1 MNQPDDLR
9 ADDLR
14 ADALAVD
21 ALPRHTT
28 PTWEVELLISGVAVF
43 AMLQLPGLLDDAI
56 FAWRPRFNQDWST
69 VVFLLYVYSK
79 GAAVLLAATFV
90 IHLLLRAR
98 WIALVGLHSIHPRG
112 IDWERLRAGR
122 IAREVESARMGSM
135 DDMIERADNR
145 ATTVFATGVMLA
157 STLVGLTLAVVGFGL
172 VLLAC
177 NAAGFAPDP
186 GIVFP
191 CMALLVLP
199 FVVAQL
205 ADRRLG
211 DRLHPGSVGHR
222 LVHGLIRAYSRVGM
236 GVANNP
242 VMAILASH
250 GGQRRTILTTMM
262 TMLLVLGA
270 VGTSYMAM
278 RTPDAF
284 GSFAMFPAIRSGDP
298 GKVDAIHYD
307 DQRNPARDPP
317 APHIQGM
324 VVTGPYLRLT
334 VPYEPIRDDPAM
346 RRSCRQLPTVTETRQ
361 PALALACLHAL
372 HAVQLDGRRLDA
384 LRYEIASDPGTG
396 RPALLAMIDVRD
408 LAPGRHELQVARPP
422 RDRGSR
428 KPDRDAPY
436 WRIPFWH

>member
-1 MNQPDDLR
+1 MNQPDELR
-9 ADDLR
+9 ADLPV
-14 ADALAVD
+14 VD
-21 ALPRHTT
+21 ALPPHTT

-56 FAWRPRFNQDWST
+56 FAWRPRFNHDWST

-98 WIALVGLHSIHPRG
+98 WIALVGLHSIHPGG

-177 NAAGFAPDP
+177 NAAGFAFDP

-199 FVVAQL
+199 FVVAQV
-205 ADRRLG
+205 ADRRFG
-211 DRLHPGSVGHR
+211 DRLRPDSPGYR
-222 LVHGLIRAYSRVGM
+222 LVHGLIRGYSRIGM

-242 VMAILASH
+242 VMAILSSH
-250 GGQRRTILTTMM
+250 GGQRRTILMTMM
-262 TMLLVLGA
+262 TMFLVLGA
-270 VGTSYMAM
+270 VATSYVVM
-278 RTPDAF
+278 RKPDAF
-284 GSFAMFPAIRSGDP
+284 GSFAMFPEIRSGDP

-307 DQRNPARDPP
+307 DQRNPARDQP
-317 APHIQGM
+317 APHIPGM

-334 VPYEPIRDDPAM
+334 VPYEPVRDDPAM
-346 RRSCRQLPTVTETRQ
+346 RRSCPQLPTLAETQR
-361 PALALACLHAL
+361 PASTLACLQAL
-372 HAVQLDGRRLDA
+372 HAVQLDGRPLA
-384 LRYEIASDPGTG
+384 SLRYEAGSDPGTG
-396 RPALLAMIDVRD
+396 RPALLAMIDVRE
-408 LAPGRHELQVARPP
+408 LARGRHELQVARPP
-422 RDRGSR
+422 SSDRPSG
-428 KPDRDAPY
+428 KPDRERPY
-436 WRIPFWH
+436 SRIPFWR